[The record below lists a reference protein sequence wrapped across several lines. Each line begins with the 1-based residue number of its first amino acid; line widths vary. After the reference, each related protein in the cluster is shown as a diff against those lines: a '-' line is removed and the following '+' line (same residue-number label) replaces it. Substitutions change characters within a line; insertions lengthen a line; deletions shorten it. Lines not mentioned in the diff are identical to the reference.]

1 MNSISLSFEYNSRMF
16 SLVLHV
22 MSMLLFLISA
32 TPIKFS
38 VLKLN
43 SDNICNISTL
53 LKFVFVL
60 KFRHVSLGRLTAVL
74 PRTLWAKDGL

>member
-1 MNSISLSFEYNSRMF
+1 MNSISLSFEYNSRTF
-16 SLVLHV
+16 SMVLHV

-32 TPIKFS
+32 TQIKFS

-60 KFRHVSLGRLTAVL
+60 KFRHVGLGKLTAVL

>member
-1 MNSISLSFEYNSRMF
+1 M
-16 SLVLHV
+16 VLNV
-22 MSMLLFLISA
+22 MSMLLFLIFA
-32 TPIKFS
+32 TQIKFS

-60 KFRHVSLGRLTAVL
+60 KFRHDGLGRLTAVL